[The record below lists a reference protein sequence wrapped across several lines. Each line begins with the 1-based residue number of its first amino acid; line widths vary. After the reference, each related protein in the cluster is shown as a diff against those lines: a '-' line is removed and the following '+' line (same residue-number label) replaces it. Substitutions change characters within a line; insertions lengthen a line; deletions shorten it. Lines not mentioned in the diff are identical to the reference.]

1 MFFLNSIRKNI
12 YEGINYRL
20 RTFAG
25 GRFASVCRPTSI
37 ALLMSERC
45 NARCLHCD
53 IWKNRGKEDS
63 PSEAQWRSVLWDLR
77 KWLGPVQVVFTGGEA
92 LLQGF
97 TINLVKYSS
106 SIGLFTELLTHGY
119 WEDQN
124 RIETVALAK
133 PARVTVSFDGL
144 GATHSLIRGKDNF
157 FEKTE
162 RTIRTLSRMR
172 RERNLKMAIRLKT
185 VIMRQNVGEVS
196 AIANFAEKEGLEV
209 FYQPIEQNY
218 NTPDDPHWF
227 EHSPNWPTDIE
238 MVAAVINTLQELKT
252 QGLPIANSSAQLAAM
267 VPYFKDPGS
276 LRVATQSHAAHEK
289 KLSCSALTTLQ
300 IQANGDVTVCPAMEP
315 VGNIKVKPVRE
326 IWEERP
332 HWWKAGCCLEHR
344 LTTIE

>member
-12 YEGINYRL
+12 YEGINYQL

-97 TINLVKYSS
+97 TINLVKYSG

-124 RIETVALAK
+124 KIETWHW
-133 PARVTVSFDGL
+133 R
-144 GATHSLIRGKDNF
+144 N
-157 FEKTE
+157 
-162 RTIRTLSRMR
+162 R
-172 RERNLKMAIRLKT
+172 RA
-185 VIMRQNVGEVS
+185 
-196 AIANFAEKEGLEV
+196 
-209 FYQPIEQNY
+209 
-218 NTPDDPHWF
+218 
-227 EHSPNWPTDIE
+227 
-238 MVAAVINTLQELKT
+238 
-252 QGLPIANSSAQLAAM
+252 
-267 VPYFKDPGS
+267 
-276 LRVATQSHAAHEK
+276 
-289 KLSCSALTTLQ
+289 
-300 IQANGDVTVCPAMEP
+300 
-315 VGNIKVKPVRE
+315 
-326 IWEERP
+326 
-332 HWWKAGCCLEHR
+332 
-344 LTTIE
+344 